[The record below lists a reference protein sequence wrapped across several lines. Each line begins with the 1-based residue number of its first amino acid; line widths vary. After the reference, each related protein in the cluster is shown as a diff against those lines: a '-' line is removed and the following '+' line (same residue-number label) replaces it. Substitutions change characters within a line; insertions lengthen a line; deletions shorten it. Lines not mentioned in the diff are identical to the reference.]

1 MKAVITVLKRAM
13 IFAAMFVA
21 RYFSIFFSFFK
32 VIFSLN
38 LIFPIWDFCETVNP
52 LRRVLD
58 SFSFVCWFFIND
70 FWVWKNV
77 GKKIFFFFNFG
88 SRFLATV
95 DLGHKRLGSAF
106 WIVSNVTIYVSL
118 VWLHHFHLIEPGASV
133 DCNLQFIWKFC
144 FFTLTFMLC

>member
-58 SFSFVCWFFIND
+58 SFSFVC
-70 FWVWKNV
+70 
-77 GKKIFFFFNFG
+77 
-88 SRFLATV
+88 
-95 DLGHKRLGSAF
+95 
-106 WIVSNVTIYVSL
+106 
-118 VWLHHFHLIEPGASV
+118 
-133 DCNLQFIWKFC
+133 
-144 FFTLTFMLC
+144 